1 MIKLR
6 EQSVSNDISDDK
18 NDVNEDEN
26 DNNSDKDDKVPE
38 DSVIEE
44 KSSVK
49 FTDVKPIFQNR

>member
-26 DNNSDKDDKVPE
+26 DNNSDKDDKDPE

-44 KSSVK
+44 KGSVK
-49 FTDVKPIFQNR
+49 FTDVKPIFQSR